1 MLQPPNY
8 NSFSL
13 FIMERVL
20 TDKKVPSDEIALF
33 TALAYGSGLTSAKI
47 YHEIYELVQSY
58 IKTREDIILTRIQIL
73 EEIADLADCQN
84 SYNRA
89 KEDSI
94 IDYLEKH
101 VPQEERLAFVRNLPD
116 L

>member
-1 MLQPPNY
+1 MLQSPNY

-13 FIMERVL
+13 FVMEKVL
-20 TDKKVPSDEIALF
+20 ADKHLPSNEIALF

-58 IKTREDIILTRIQIL
+58 CKTREDVILTRINIL
-73 EEIADLADCQN
+73 GEIADLADCQN
-84 SYNRA
+84 SCKRA

-101 VPQEERLAFVRNLPD
+101 VPQEERMAFVLTLPD